1 MFSDLG
7 ICLRGLVVCLVLLS
21 GVLALPA
28 VAQQAPGVSAAVEV
42 QGRADYAL
50 AFDGARDPARD
61 LQRAVAAA
69 AAGGKRVLVVVGG
82 DWCVWCFLLDRHL
95 GADPEAAR
103 ILYGGFE
110 VLRVYYGEDNTN
122 DAFLARF
129 PEFELFP
136 HFFVVETDGRVL
148 ASVDA
153 DVFIDDAKCSTALIR
168 DFTAGWRKH

>member
-1 MFSDLG
+1 MSRGFG
-7 ICLRGLVVCLVLLS
+7 ICLRCLVLCVASLS
-21 GVLALPA
+21 GALTLPA
-28 VAQQAPGVSAAVEV
+28 LAQQAPGAPAAAEV
-42 QGRADYAL
+42 QGRADYAIS
-50 AFDGARDPARD
+50 FDGARDPARD

-103 ILYGGFE
+103 VLYGEFE

-129 PEFELFP
+129 PEFEMFP

-153 DVFIDDAKCSTALIR
+153 DVFIADAKYSTALIR
-168 DFTAGWRKH
+168 DFAAGWRKR

>member
-1 MFSDLG
+1 M
-7 ICLRGLVVCLVLLS
+7 VCLASLF
-21 GVLALPA
+21 GALALPA
-28 VAQQAPGVSAAVEV
+28 LAQQAPDAPVASAV

-50 AFDGARDPARD
+50 SFDAARDPAQD

-69 AAGGKRVLVVVGG
+69 AASGKRVLVVVGG

-103 ILYGGFE
+103 ILHGGFE

-129 PEFELFP
+129 PEFEMFP

-153 DVFIDDAKCSTALIR
+153 DVFIADAKYSTALIR
-168 DFTAGWRKH
+168 AFAAGWRKH